1 MEREERSLATEML
14 AELKE
19 NSKRWFR
26 VAVIE
31 LGLILLIITMF
42 IGYLMM
48 PVEEEMETITYT
60 QDADTEGDG
69 SPINQ
74 SIGEW

>member
-74 SIGEW
+74 SIGE

>member
-1 MEREERSLATEML
+1 MDKEEKTLATEMM
-14 AELKE
+14 AEFKE

-31 LGLILLIITMF
+31 LGIIMLTVTLF
-42 IGYLMM
+42 IGYLNM
-48 PVEEEMETITYT
+48 PVEEETETITYT
-60 QDADTEGDG
+60 QDANTEGDG

-74 SIGEW
+74 NMGE

>member
-1 MEREERSLATEML
+1 MEREEKTLATEML

-26 VAVIE
+26 VSVIE
-31 LGLILLIITMF
+31 LCIILLIIAMF
-42 IGYLMM
+42 IGYLTM
-48 PVEEEMETITYT
+48 PVEEETETITYT
-60 QDADTEGDG
+60 QDADTEGDS

-74 SIGEW
+74 SIGE